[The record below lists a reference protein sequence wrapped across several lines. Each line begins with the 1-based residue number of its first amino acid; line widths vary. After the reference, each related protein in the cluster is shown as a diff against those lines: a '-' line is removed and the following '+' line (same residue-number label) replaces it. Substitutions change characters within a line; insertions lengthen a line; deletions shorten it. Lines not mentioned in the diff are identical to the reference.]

1 MLPDNPTRDQ
11 IEAVFANDRFATQA
25 AGCRVVEGER
35 GRAVCEMELADIH
48 KNAMGNVMGGAIFTL
63 ADFALAVSCNIG
75 EEPTVS
81 VDSNISFLRAT
92 KGAKLSGVSAQLN
105 IAEAYASM
113 KSAAWVGGSAGTI
126 RVSGKLAVNSEAYSY
141 AAAVANKP
149 FSASLAELAALKATA
164 FTNDTITAGLG
175 AADGGTS
182 GVTIEAGDISVTAR
196 GDTVSRT
203 TSASSCPGRGS
214 ASAPAMAA

>member
-81 VDSNISFLRAT
+81 VDSNISFLLDAGHEAHRHVRLRQT
-92 KGAKLSGVSAQLN
+92 RPPSGLLHRDRQ
-105 IAEAYASM
+105 
-113 KSAAWVGGSAGTI
+113 
-126 RVSGKLAVNSEAYSY
+126 R
-141 AAAVANKP
+141 
-149 FSASLAELAALKATA
+149 
-164 FTNDTITAGLG
+164 
-175 AADGGTS
+175 
-182 GVTIEAGDISVTAR
+182 
-196 GDTVSRT
+196 
-203 TSASSCPGRGS
+203 
-214 ASAPAMAA
+214 